1 VTDAVTLEIKGLDVL
16 MAKLG
21 QGATPVLRTLT
32 RGIAE
37 EVKGEIARYPGKVK
51 RPIQWASDKQRRWWF
66 ATRRK
71 AGLGPYVRNSDPWSQ
86 RIGPSWA
93 TAQRG
98 ETSAVVGTRVTY
110 APWVQR
116 AGKLSRLDAAE
127 GMGVQQPMHAA
138 TGWVTDAQAVRTVNE
153 SGVARDILAAI
164 LQGW

>member
-1 VTDAVTLEIKGLDVL
+1 MTDAVTLEIKGLDVL

-37 EVKGEIARYPGKVK
+37 EVKGEIARYPGPVK

-86 RIGPSWA
+86 RLGPSWA

-110 APWVQR
+110 APWVQS
-116 AGKLSRLDAAE
+116 ARL
-127 GMGVQQPMHAA
+127 QQPMHAN
-138 TGWVTDAQAVRTVNE
+138 TGWVTDEQAVKTVNE
-153 SGVARDILAAI
+153 SGEVENMLRDILRK
-164 LQGW
+164 W